1 MAFIEWA
8 AEQTERLL
16 APLGR
21 RWVHSQAVAGR
32 AEAVGVALAPPDAE
46 VLVAAAYLHD
56 VGYAPSLARA
66 RFHPLDGARWLAELG
81 HVRLGGLVAH
91 HSGSKHEATV
101 RGLSVE
107 MARFPEEHSL
117 VAAALAYCDLTTGPA
132 GELMTP
138 DERLGDVEA
147 RHGAES
153 PVLIGLRRAWP
164 ELMEAVAV
172 VEEYLGRARAG
183 QPM

>member
-1 MAFIEWA
+1 VAFIEWA

-46 VLVAAAYLHD
+46 VLVAAAYLH
-56 VGYAPSLARA
+56 
-66 RFHPLDGARWLAELG
+66 
-81 HVRLGGLVAH
+81 
-91 HSGSKHEATV
+91 
-101 RGLSVE
+101 
-107 MARFPEEHSL
+107 
-117 VAAALAYCDLTTGPA
+117 LTTGPA